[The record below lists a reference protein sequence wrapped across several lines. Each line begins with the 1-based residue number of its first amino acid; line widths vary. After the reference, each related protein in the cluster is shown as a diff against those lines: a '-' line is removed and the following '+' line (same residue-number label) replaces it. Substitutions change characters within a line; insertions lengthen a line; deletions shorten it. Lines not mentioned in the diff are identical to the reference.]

1 MSVFS
6 DKIYEVVRNIPV
18 GETHNYKQVAELAG
32 YPNSYRSVGSLM
44 KKNYNPDIPCHRV
57 IKSDGKMGDYNR
69 GGAKAKKHTPTL
81 MTRKLLVTF
90 RWQR

>member
-18 GETHNYKQVAELAG
+18 GETRTYKQVAELAG

-69 GGAKAKKHTPTL
+69 GGAKAKKRIL
-81 MTRKLLVTF
+81 DKEKQLILI
-90 RWQR
+90 